1 MSDTSQPSLLVTGA
15 GGHLGR
21 KVVEL
26 LLDSGAAHVTAAS
39 RDPGKLADLATRG
52 AKTVK
57 ADFDDPATL
66 DAAFAGIERLLIIST
81 DALGTPG
88 QRQRQHLAAVDAAVK
103 AGVRQIV
110 YTSMPN
116 PEPGSLIPFA
126 PDHYATEQAIEQS
139 GVPFTILR
147 VNWYA
152 EAVFMWL
159 PQALASGQW
168 LSSAGEGRVGYVA
181 REDVARAAA
190 AALLSG
196 VAEGRLN
203 ITGPEALSPTEIAA
217 IANEV
222 FGTSITVTKVSDEQ
236 LSKSLLG
243 AGLPAPLVELLAA
256 MDANTR
262 AGGVNIATNAVER
275 LTGKPAHSLRE
286 FLTENRATLASAG

>member
-1 MSDTSQPSLLVTGA
+1 MSDKSRSGLLVTGA
-15 GGHLGR
+15 GGHLGH

-26 LLDSGAAHVTAAS
+26 LLDAGATGVVAAS
-39 RDPGKLADLATRG
+39 RDPGKLADLAARG

-88 QRQRQHLAAVDAAVK
+88 QRQRQHLAAVEAAVK
-103 AGVRQIV
+103 AGVRQIL

-126 PDHYATEQAIEQS
+126 PDHYATEQAIEQT
-139 GVPFTILR
+139 GTPFTILR
-147 VNWYA
+147 VNWYD
-152 EAVFMWL
+152 EVVFLWL

-168 LSSAGEGRVGYVA
+168 LSSAGDGRVGYVA
-181 REDVARAAA
+181 RDDVARAAA

-196 VAEGRLN
+196 VAEGRLD
-203 ITGPEALSPTEIAA
+203 ITGPEALSTAEIAA

-222 FGTSITVTKVSDEQ
+222 FGSSITVTRVSDEQ
-236 LSKSLLG
+236 LSSSLIS
-243 AGLPAPLVELLAA
+243 AGLPAPLVELVVA

-262 AGGVNIATNAVER
+262 AGGVDITTDAVTR
-275 LTGKPAHSLRE
+275 LTGKPARSLRE
-286 FLTENRATLASAG
+286 FLTENRAALMSAG